1 MLGGRG
7 VLAVLF
13 TTIFLLSTAP
23 IIGAQEDEPAYVR
36 AESYLVVVHDNV
48 THDSGAYT
56 QGLEFYQGRLFEST
70 GKYGESTL
78 REVNLSTGEVIRSL
92 NLSGG
97 EFGEGMTFVGDEI
110 VQLTWKNGTAYRYDM
125 DTFEMIANYSYAGE
139 GWGLAYDGQHLIM
152 SDGSDVLQFRNAST
166 FELVSTLNV
175 TLNNQSLNRINE
187 LEMVGD
193 LLMANI
199 YQTDEIVAIDLVSG
213 VVVEHIDA
221 SNLNSSGGE
230 VLNGIAFD
238 STTQSLWVTG
248 KYWPKMYNITFTVPE
263 PDIQDPPGSEIIEEE
278 IITSTTVNSIFS
290 EAILFSLL
298 TLTVILWAMNL
309 KDGGPNPPDRGPSE

>member
-92 NLSGG
+92 NLSGD

-125 DTFEMIANYSYAGE
+125 DTFEIIANYSYAGE

-187 LEMVGD
+187 LEMVEG

-199 YQTDEIVAIDLVSG
+199 YQTDDIVAIDLVSG
-213 VVVEHIDA
+213 VVVQHIDA
-221 SNLNSSGGE
+221 SGLEPFGGE

-263 PDIQDPPGSEIIEEE
+263 PEIQESSGSETIEEE
-278 IITSTTVNSIFS
+278 IVTSTSVNSIFS